1 MEKTIVTSSE
11 SSPSRTDTTT
21 GTDPPFSDTVYSVSS
36 NPITA
41 ATGNRGHHSSSIRQ
55 VKRRLRAEPR
65 RIPKPLFH
73 SKTRTIKTS
82 LDQLQL
88 TVVIFD
94 DDVSSVWSTN
104 VSLRVSAR
112 DDHLKRLLVGLGHFV
127 VGDGDV
133 PTNLIN
139 SRVESEGEVL
149 SREVWTI
156 CGEIDK

>member
-1 MEKTIVTSSE
+1 M
-11 SSPSRTDTTT
+11 
-21 GTDPPFSDTVYSVSS
+21 
-36 NPITA
+36 
-41 ATGNRGHHSSSIRQ
+41 
-55 VKRRLRAEPR
+55 
-65 RIPKPLFH
+65 
-73 SKTRTIKTS
+73 S

-112 DDHLKRLLVGLGHFV
+112 DDHLKRLFVSLGHFV

-139 SRVESEGEVL
+139 SLVESEGEVL
-149 SREVWTI
+149 PSEVWTI